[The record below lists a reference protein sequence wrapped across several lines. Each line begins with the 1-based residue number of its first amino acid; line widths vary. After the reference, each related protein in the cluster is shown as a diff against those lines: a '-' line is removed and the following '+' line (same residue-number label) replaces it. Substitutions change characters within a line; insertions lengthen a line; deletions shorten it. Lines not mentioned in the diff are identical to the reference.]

1 MGNDLLNKSLYRE
14 QSKAR
19 SMSQTIQHHLAG
31 RCPICGAQI
40 AANTKFCEE
49 CGASLGN
56 DKPAGAFC
64 TFCGS
69 DISGNEAFCPE
80 CGNPRSGIVCPD
92 CGTLNYRSFCRK
104 CDRPLNPMALYAID
118 KAKNDPRVKRAA
130 AVKHEL
136 DQMEAEIARLEKL
149 AANESRPTSTDALI
163 DTSIEQSEA
172 TRRLLEDFA
181 ELTCTSPEPTQQ
193 ERAQQ
198 TVQSQTVKQQQN
210 VEKAKSESAS
220 IIDWGS
226 DTPSH
231 NPGAAAS
238 QLEELKKQYAAKS
251 AEFQQALNDLIPD
264 PADPP
269 EIQRNFACAAM
280 VTILTTTTTVTKERK
295 RVAWVCNKCNIR
307 HTSPSDC
314 GVREF
319 GGNWIYE
326 DITKV
331 KKTTTASTH
340 SVNL

>member
-1 MGNDLLNKSLYRE
+1 
-14 QSKAR
+14 
-19 SMSQTIQHHLAG
+19 MSQTAQHHQAG
-31 RCPICGAQI
+31 RCPNCGAPI
-40 AANTKFCEE
+40 AASAKFCEE
-49 CGASLGN
+49 CGASLGG
-56 DKPAGAFC
+56 DKPAGTFC

-69 DISGNEAFCPE
+69 EISGNEALCPE
-80 CGNPRSGIVCPD
+80 CGNPRGGIVCPD

-104 CDRPLNPMALYAID
+104 CDRPLNPMALYAIE
-118 KAKNDPRVKRAA
+118 KAKSDPRVKRAV
-130 AVKHEL
+130 AVKREL
-136 DQMEAEIARLEKL
+136 DQMEAEIARLEQL
-149 AANESRPTSTDALI
+149 VADMQP
-163 DTSIEQSEA
+163 EA
-172 TRRLLEDFA
+172 TRRLMEDFA
-181 ELTCTSPEPTQQ
+181 ELTGITPDPAQQ
-193 ERAQQ
+193 EQRPQQ
-198 TVQSQTVKQQQN
+198 TVQTQTAQPPRQQ
-210 VEKAKSESAS
+210 VEKAKSESAPV
-220 IIDWGS
+220 IDWGS
-226 DTPSH
+226 DTPIYD
-231 NPGAAAS
+231 PGAAAS

>member
-1 MGNDLLNKSLYRE
+1 MGNDLLNKNLYRE
-14 QSKAR
+14 QQSKTR
-19 SMSQTIQHHLAG
+19 TMSQTAQQHQAS
-31 RCPICGAQI
+31 RCPNCGAPI
-40 AANTKFCEE
+40 AAGAKFCEE
-49 CGASLGN
+49 CGASLGG
-56 DKPAGAFC
+56 DKPAGTFC

-69 DISGNEAFCPE
+69 EISGNEALCPE
-80 CGNPRSGIVCPD
+80 CGNPRGGIVCPD

-104 CDRPLNPMALYAID
+104 CDRPLNPMALYAIE
-118 KAKNDPRVKRAA
+118 KAKSDPRVKRAV
-130 AVKHEL
+130 AVKREL

-149 AANESRPTSTDALI
+149 VANESHPTSTDALM
-163 DTSIEQSEA
+163 DTSVEQSEA
-172 TRRLLEDFA
+172 TRRLMEDFA
-181 ELTCTSPEPTQQ
+181 ELSGTSSEPAQQEQRPQPTQQ
-193 ERAQQ
+193 
-198 TVQSQTVKQQQN
+198 QQQS
-210 VEKAKSESAS
+210 VEKATQESAPV
-220 IIDWGS
+220 IDWGS
-226 DTPSH
+226 DSQSH

>member
-1 MGNDLLNKSLYRE
+1 MGNDLLNKNLHRE
-14 QSKAR
+14 QSKTR
-19 SMSQTIQHHLAG
+19 TMSQTAQHHQAG
-31 RCPICGAQI
+31 RCPNCGAPI
-40 AANTKFCEE
+40 AANAKFCEE
-49 CGASLGN
+49 CGASLGGDN
-56 DKPAGAFC
+56 PAGTFC

-69 DISGNEAFCPE
+69 EISGNEALCPE
-80 CGNPRSGIVCPD
+80 CGNPRGGIVCPD

-104 CDRPLNPMALYAID
+104 CDRPLNPMALYAIE
-118 KAKNDPRVKRAA
+118 KAKSDPRVKRAA
-130 AVKHEL
+130 AVKREL
-136 DQMEAEIARLEKL
+136 DQMEAEIARLEQ
-149 AANESRPTSTDALI
+149 LI
-163 DTSIEQSEA
+163 ADEQPEA
-172 TRRLLEDFA
+172 TRQLMQDFA
-181 ELTCTSPEPTQQ
+181 ELTETTPDPAQQ
-193 ERAQQ
+193 EQRPQQ
-198 TVQSQTVKQQQN
+198 TVQTQAAQPQRQQ
-210 VEKAKSESAS
+210 VEKAKPESAPV
-220 IIDWGS
+220 IDWGR
-226 DTPSH
+226 DTPNH
-231 NPGAAAS
+231 DPGATAV

-264 PADPP
+264 PSDPP